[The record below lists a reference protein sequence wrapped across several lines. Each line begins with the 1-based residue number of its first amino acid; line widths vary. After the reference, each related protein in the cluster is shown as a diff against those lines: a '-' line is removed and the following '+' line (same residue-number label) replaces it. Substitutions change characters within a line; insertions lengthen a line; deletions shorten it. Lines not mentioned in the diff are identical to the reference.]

1 MSSLSEEVD
10 MLRRVP
16 LFAQIEP
23 SKLKLLAFTSERL
36 AFDENQEVFH
46 QGDEGDAAQIDFITI
61 FQLFK

>member
-36 AFDENQEVFH
+36 A
-46 QGDEGDAAQIDFITI
+46 
-61 FQLFK
+61 